1 MSAAAAALA
10 PIPVRAGEYEGPL
23 DLLLELVRR
32 QQLTLEQLPLAEITG
47 QYLSYLRAAEQAN
60 INLGAEFI
68 YMAATLI
75 QIKSRQLLPQDPA
88 LRRRGD
94 TDDSGAS
101 ELIDRLRE
109 HAHAR
114 AAAGMLR
121 NKLEVEETVWTR
133 AAAEEFG
140 AGGALLFESPGEAA
154 QRPVTLADLID
165 TLGET
170 LRRVRAHQTIAVDQD
185 PVTVADRSE
194 WLRERLAAADAP
206 LRLSDLFAQQAT
218 PAAQCCLFLGALE
231 LGRAGVAHLEQAE
244 PFGEVTVDRAA

>member
-10 PIPVRAGEYEGPL
+10 PMPVRAGEYEGPL

-47 QYLSYLRAAEQAN
+47 QYLDYLRAAKQAN

-68 YMAATLI
+68 YVAATLI

-94 TDDSGAS
+94 PDDAGAA
-101 ELIDRLRE
+101 ELLDRLRE
-109 HAHAR
+109 HARAR

-121 NKLEVEETVWTR
+121 NKLEVEETAWSR
-133 AAAEEFG
+133 GAEVDFNTPG
-140 AGGALLFESPGEAA
+140 MLLLDAPTGVAP
-154 QRPVTLADLID
+154 RPVTLADLID

-170 LRRVRAHQTIAVDQD
+170 LRRVRAHTTIAVEAEQ
-185 PVTVADRSE
+185 VTVEDRSE
-194 WLRERLAAADAP
+194 WLRQQLAAAAAP
-206 LRLSDLFAQQAT
+206 LRLSDLFAQQKT

-231 LGRAGVAHLEQAE
+231 LGRAGVAQLEQGE